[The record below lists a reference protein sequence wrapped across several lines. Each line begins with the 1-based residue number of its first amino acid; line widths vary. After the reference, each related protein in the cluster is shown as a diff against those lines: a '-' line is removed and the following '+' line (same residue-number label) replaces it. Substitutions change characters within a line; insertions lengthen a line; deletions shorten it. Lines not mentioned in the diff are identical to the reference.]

1 MHRKWNQFLMMS
13 WFNFW
18 GVMLHTSGCYCMDLV
33 SLSTEHDIHR
43 PCITIGDV
51 IIVQLQPIFLI
62 IILHSHI
69 ISMHRKSINLLLV
82 SWSTC
87 WGITVLTTGCRCIY
101 IARLT
106 YSSTEHDIHRPCI
119 TIECV
124 IIVQLQPK
132 FLIMVL
138 VISSQFTE
146 N

>member
-1 MHRKWNQFLMMS
+1 MMS

-18 GVMLHTSGCYCMDLV
+18 GVTLHTSGRYCMDLV

-62 IILHSHI
+62 IILYSHI

-87 WGITVLTTGCRCIY
+87 WGITFHTSGHYCMDL
-101 IARLT
+101 ASL
-106 YSSTEHDIHRPCI
+106 STKHDIHRPCI
-119 TIECV
+119 TIGHV
-124 IIVQLQPK
+124 IIIQLQPN
-132 FLIMVL
+132 FLIFMLFV
-138 VISSQFTE
+138 SFQCT
-146 N
+146 